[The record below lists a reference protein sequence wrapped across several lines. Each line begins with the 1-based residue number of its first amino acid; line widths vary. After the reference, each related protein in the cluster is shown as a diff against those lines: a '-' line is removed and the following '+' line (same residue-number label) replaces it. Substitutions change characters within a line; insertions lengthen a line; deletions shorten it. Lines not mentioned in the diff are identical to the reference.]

1 MKPETVM
8 LALVL
13 ALTAIVILAILPG
26 RVSDRR
32 KGNGPAP
39 LDREPR
45 PTPAPPPKRYGG
57 SSRNPNQPDGP
68 PLDMRILNPD
78 LQGRESLPRVSEP
91 DEVRGYTVVS
101 GCLSYLAEIGPGR
114 IRWGS
119 RDEALVFRYAD
130 EPTRIATAY
139 GSGTRVVE
147 ITKPGPRRSA

>member
-13 ALTAIVILAILPG
+13 VLAAIVILAILPG
-26 RVSDRR
+26 RSSDRR
-32 KGNGPAP
+32 KSNGPAP

-45 PTPAPPPKRYGG
+45 PTPAPPR
-57 SSRNPNQPDGP
+57 R
-68 PLDMRILNPD
+68 LFHPD
-78 LQGRESLPRVSEP
+78 LPTRPVPDRAGEP